1 MDVTTP
7 GQRAAGPRAAGTRV
21 GYSAVPDR
29 VRTWVEQTLG
39 SPVVATAEQVGGM
52 SPGCA
57 TRLRCADGTRAFVK
71 AVGPELNALTPGL
84 FRHEAAVLEHIGP
97 DALWASLLAS
107 YDEPDGWVA
116 LLLEDVEGRHPDL
129 RDPAEAGTALEAT
142 DRLVARLAGKGAG
155 LEIGTLEL
163 SLTRYT
169 QMWPHLPGLPSLPDW
184 AKQQA
189 PRMEVALEEL
199 RLLAAGTQ
207 LCNFDLRND
216 NMLLRPDGSLV
227 FVDWGMSRVGS
238 GWLDPLVLRLEW
250 VELPLFD
257 ELVGT
262 CPALVA
268 LGDEHVTC
276 FLFVLGAWLAY
287 RTVTDRAG
295 PPALAGFRAAESAR
309 FLEGARRRLG
319 VS

>member
-1 MDVTTP
+1 MTTP
-7 GQRAAGPRAAGTRV
+7 GQPAPRAAGTRA

-29 VRTWVEQTLG
+29 VRVWVEQTLG
-39 SPVVATAEQVGGM
+39 SPVAATAEQVGGM

-57 TRLRCADGTRAFVK
+57 TRLRCADGSRAFVK

-129 RDPAEAGTALEAT
+129 RDPAEAAIALQAT
-142 DRLVARLAGKGAG
+142 DRLVDRLSGRGAG

-163 SLTRYT
+163 SLTRYAR
-169 QMWPHLPGLPSLPDW
+169 MWPHLDDLPETLLPRW
-184 AKQQA
+184 ARQAA
-189 PRMEVALEEL
+189 PRMQAALEEL
-199 RLLAAGTQ
+199 RGRAPGSHLL
-207 LCNFDLRND
+207 NFDLRND

-227 FVDWGMSRVGS
+227 FVDWGMSRVGA

-257 ELVGT
+257 ELVDS

-295 PPALAGFRAAESAR
+295 PPALADFRVTESAR

-319 VS
+319 VR